1 MDDQWTAKA
10 AKYRDRAAEMRA
22 LADQLKSEEHKRLVL
37 KAAEDYEN
45 MADRVERENAG
56 QSFR

>member
-1 MDDQWTAKA
+1 MDDGPAAKA

-45 MADRVERENAG
+45 MAERVERETASRLG
-56 QSFR
+56 R